1 MTRSDERLDG
11 QGQDRRS
18 ARPAPLAVPSHAL
31 TFQALLL
38 QAADDGR
45 GPLLFGDSLGR
56 AREAVPPFLVGGD
69 FPDVYLEHPLAGDPF
84 LDVTV
89 LLGQLEPGT
98 RVESPLAGEHGAL
111 LDWYAGARRKFVDVS
126 CGFEVDTGK
135 PEPPVSAV
143 HFQPRGHAELVRPFC
158 ETIGEPERADL
169 YLDMAGRMPK
179 GWPLSFFGLFR
190 GRPGSPLRVCGY
202 LSDPEVQ
209 ACAHDP
215 EHLAATFDAIGFSS
229 YNSPMLEQVSSL
241 MAAAPSLVDFQ
252 LDVLPDGTLGPTFA
266 IDVQFGIKRPAAV
279 RDTFGRGAGACV
291 MGLLEDWGAADG
303 RWRAATCAAFARA
316 IPVELEDGTYGK
328 YALTLMPQW
337 LKARWVDGSLQTAK
351 LYHLAHGGVLA

>member
-1 MTRSDERLDG
+1 MACEGKHHGERG
-11 QGQDRRS
+11 AGRRPV
-18 ARPAPLAVPSHAL
+18 RPAPLAVPSHAL
-31 TFQALLL
+31 AFQALLL

-56 AREAVPPFLVGGD
+56 AREAVPPFLVGRD

-98 RVESPLAGEHGAL
+98 RVGSPLAGEHGAL
-111 LDWYAGARRKFVDVS
+111 LDWYAGTRREFVDVS

-351 LYHLAHGGVLA
+351 LYHLAHGDVLE